1 MSREGWAG
9 LSEMGALP
17 EGYLFDRVAVQL
29 AEDLWLPALGQAV
42 ESKALVSPSTD
53 PNGHDRTA
61 VAPLLVHDETIGALG
76 VYDDP
81 ERPLTPDEVALV
93 QAVSEQVAQ
102 ALEGARLFEET
113 QRAGFLLGER
123 VKELNCLNEIGR
135 EIEESPPIPDL
146 LQWVTERVPPAM
158 QYPDDCMVAIEY
170 DGQIYGVSEAVEL
183 PSQMAH
189 GLYVSGE
196 LLGRIYIAYTQ
207 KRDFLDEESALLG
220 GIATRLS
227 SYIEVQRLLES
238 VQRRADRE
246 QLVNTISQKIQ
257 NTTSVERALQTAVEE
272 LGQAF
277 QTRYAK
283 IQLTST
289 GQTDKNGKQS
299 NGSNG
304 V

>member
-1 MSREGWAG
+1 VRVQTTLA
-9 LSEMGALP
+9 AQ
-17 EGYLFDRVAVQL
+17 VAV
-29 AEDLWLPALGQAV
+29 ALQNARSY
-42 ESKALVSPSTD
+42 EQTQHSS
-53 PNGHDRTA
+53 
-61 VAPLLVHDETIGALG
+61 LLL
-76 VYDDP
+76 
-81 ERPLTPDEVALV
+81 
-93 QAVSEQVAQ
+93 Q
-102 ALEGARLFEET
+102 
-113 QRAGFLLGER
+113 ER
-123 VKELNCLNEIGR
+123 VKELNCLNEVGR

-158 QYPDDCMVAIEY
+158 RYPDDCVVAIEH
-170 DGQIYGVSEAVEL
+170 DDHIYGVAEAVEL
-183 PSQMAH
+183 PTQMAH

-227 SYIEVQRLLES
+227 SYIEIQRLLES

-246 QLVNTISQKIQ
+246 RLVNTISQKIQ

-283 IQLTST
+283 IQLKPT
-289 GQTDKNGKQS
+289 GQTDKNGKQH